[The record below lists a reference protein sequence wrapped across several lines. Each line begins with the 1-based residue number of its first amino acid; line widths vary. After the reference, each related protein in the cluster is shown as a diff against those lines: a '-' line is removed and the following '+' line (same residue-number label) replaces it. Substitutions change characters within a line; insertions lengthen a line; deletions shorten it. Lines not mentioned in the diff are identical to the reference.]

1 MMADAARLAR
11 LKQMAA
17 ENPHDELANFGLA
30 NALLQ
35 AGSVKEAAELFQ
47 RVLALNPKNS
57 RAYQLLGEAQVR
69 CEQTSFAIQTLTNG
83 YRVAERQGDMMPM
96 KAMAGMLKEL
106 GAEIP
111 APAAK
116 PAAGEG
122 GQAAAGGFAC
132 RRCGGPGPKL
142 KQRPFKGPLG
152 EQVFAGV
159 CQTCWTEWVGMG
171 TKVINELHLPM
182 YDPIAQETYDR
193 HMREFLMLE

>member
-1 MMADAARLAR
+1 MAE
-11 LKQMAA
+11 
-17 ENPHDELANFGLA
+17 ENPHDELVNLSLG

-35 AGSVKEAAELFQ
+35 AGNAKEAVECLQ

-57 RAYQLLGEAQVR
+57 KAYQVLAEAQVR
-69 CEQTSFAIQTLTNG
+69 CDQGQFAIQTLTNG
-83 YRVAERQGDMMPM
+83 YRVAQRQGDMMPM
-96 KAMAGMLKEL
+96 KAMANMLKEL

-111 APAAK
+111 AAT
-116 PAAGEG
+116 E
-122 GQAAAGGFAC
+122 QAAREKAGPTAGGGFAC
-132 RRCGGPGPKL
+132 RRCGGPGPRL
-142 KQRPFKGPLG
+142 KQQPFKGPLG

-193 HMREFLMLE
+193 HMREFLSLD

>member
-1 MMADAARLAR
+1 MMTDAAKLSRLRKVAE
-11 LKQMAA
+11 
-17 ENPHDELANFGLA
+17 ENPHDELANFSLG

-35 AGSVKEAAELFQ
+35 SGATKEAAECFQ
-47 RVLALNPKNS
+47 RVVALNPRNS
-57 RAYQLLGEAQVR
+57 RAYQLLAESQVR
-69 CEQTSFAIQTLTNG
+69 CEQTQFAVQTLING

-106 GAEIP
+106 GGEVP

-116 PAAGEG
+116 TSPGES
-122 GQAAAGGFAC
+122 GQASASGFAC

-159 CQTCWTEWVGMG
+159 CQACWTEWVGMG
-171 TKVINELHLPM
+171 TRVINELHLPM
-182 YDPIAQETYDR
+182 YDPVAQETYDR
-193 HMREFLMLE
+193 HMREFLMLD